1 MRPFASVGMG
11 WGAWFRAGAFAAL
24 ALFSSLVQAQTNCP
38 TGQASLQYIVT
49 VGSGFGTPV
58 PSSMSGSTHRDYSS
72 PVAGCVAFRNYL
84 LTLPAG
90 SAGRLA
96 AEQRP
101 YCLTTSTTSANMCFN
116 TSGSGCGST
125 FNVQMSS
132 SACSSC
138 PAGKTAV
145 DGVCVTPTTACPA
158 AGTVMFTGT
167 RSIKGVASGSAQCY
181 QGCNVTLSGTLVPRI
196 SLAVTPGAAASGA
209 TLYDRAVTVLGNSST
224 TWTATGTECTGG
236 AVEASD
242 TAISASGT
250 QYVKAMPDGCGYV
263 NGAKFCASDL
273 PGATNCATGSDG
285 SRVCGSASTT
295 PPVPIKAG
303 TGTGAVPGTVS
314 NPAGT
319 PAIPAE
325 PADATA
331 TIETADEA
339 GTVNV
344 FNHYDTTT
352 VNNQGGDGTGSTGGT
367 QSGNDGGTC
376 GGPGQGKCGV
386 TIDESGLE
394 GQGAGDG
401 ETLGGAFPDPEAQV
415 SDIEAASANG
425 ADALASVL
433 SPVFG
438 TLGDLLTVDTECQS
452 VNYSIAGAVRPVPG
466 EAGCNFLDGIKQMA
480 GWFLGML
487 CAFACIDRVLK
498 TLGATK

>member
-1 MRPFASVGMG
+1 
-11 WGAWFRAGAFAAL
+11 
-24 ALFSSLVQAQTNCP
+24 
-38 TGQASLQYIVT
+38 
-49 VGSGFGTPV
+49 
-58 PSSMSGSTHRDYSS
+58 
-72 PVAGCVAFRNYL
+72 
-84 LTLPAG
+84 
-90 SAGRLA
+90 
-96 AEQRP
+96 
-101 YCLTTSTTSANMCFN
+101 
-116 TSGSGCGST
+116 
-125 FNVQMSS
+125 
-132 SACSSC
+132 
-138 PAGKTAV
+138 
-145 DGVCVTPTTACPA
+145 
-158 AGTVMFTGT
+158 MFTGT

-344 FNHYDTTT
+344 YNHYDATT

-376 GGPGQGKCGV
+376 GGPGQAKCGV
-386 TIDESGLE
+386 TIDEGGVGEFVSNSTLDGMFPNKEQQLSDEQSVFDSGKAE
-394 GQGAGDG
+394 
-401 ETLGGAFPDPEAQV
+401 
-415 SDIEAASANG
+415 
-425 ADALASVL
+425 ALA
-433 SPVFG
+433 VFES
-438 TLGDLLTVDTECQS
+438 LPAKLQSMLTVSTSCQS
-452 VNYSIAGAVRPVPG
+452 VDFNFAGVTRPIPG
-466 EAGCNFLDGIKQMA
+466 VAGCAFLEQIKMVA
-480 GWFLGML
+480 SYVLTML
-487 CAFACIDRVLK
+487 CFFAILRHL
-498 TLGATK
+498 LAIYARRF